1 MPMAV
6 LPAAPRSLIRE
17 LWWVGHSGQVI
28 AAAPPESPLLPT
40 GSSTDKNFILAM
52 LREANPVFLRLRR
65 NDREFTISIQKVCE

>member
-1 MPMAV
+1 
-6 LPAAPRSLIRE
+6 
-17 LWWVGHSGQVI
+17 VI